1 MAVFTEQLSVIED
14 NTPHWGQGRAHTP
27 GLEPWSNTSLMNVDE
42 NGGLD
47 KQKITDLKQ
56 YQYKIMKYISTKRP
70 DDESKSPKSLI
81 EEL

>member
-1 MAVFTEQLSVIED
+1 
-14 NTPHWGQGRAHTP
+14 
-27 GLEPWSNTSLMNVDE
+27 MNVDE

-81 EEL
+81 ILKIPIDTFSSPQLIFQCSSMLCV